1 MTSSTTSTV
10 GIVGV
15 GIMGAALLR
24 NLRAAGFE
32 VVGYDISPQ
41 AMQALEAQGGHAA
54 TSARAVA
61 EDADRIIV
69 SLPTQAAVRDAVLG
83 DRGIAAAT
91 GRGQVVLE
99 CSTMPLELK
108 QEVHDALA
116 AAGMTALD
124 CPVSGTGAQARER
137 DLVIFGSGDRA
148 AFEACGDLLR
158 AVSKSQKYLGAFGA
172 GTRMKFI
179 ANHLV
184 HCHTVAAAEALVL
197 AEKAGIDGAVAL
209 DALSTSAGAS
219 VMLNVRGPLMVRR
232 AYDQRSA
239 QVKTYMKDMEIISRF
254 ALGLNCPVPMFSA
267 GLQLFATA
275 LAQGRHEQ
283 EPAAIHAVLSM
294 MANLKDT
301 TSHA

>member
-1 MTSSTTSTV
+1 MKNAAATV
-10 GIVGV
+10 GIVGI
-15 GIMGAALLR
+15 GIMGGALMR
-24 NLRAAGFE
+24 NLRLAGFDVLGYDVAPRAMRELQERGGRAAG
-32 VVGYDISPQ
+32 
-41 AMQALEAQGGHAA
+41 
-54 TSARAVA
+54 SARAVA
-61 EDADRIIV
+61 EGADRIIV

-83 DRGIAAAT
+83 EHGIAAAA

-108 QEVHDALA
+108 QAVHDALGH
-116 AAGMTALD
+116 AGMVALD

-148 AFEACGDLLR
+148 AFESCAELLR
-158 AVSKSQKYLGAFGA
+158 AVSKAQKYLGPFGA

-197 AEKAGIDGAVAL
+197 AEKAGIDGTTAL

-219 VMLNVRGPLMVRR
+219 VMLNVRGPLMVTR
-232 AYDQRSA
+232 AYSQRSA

-254 ALGLNCPVPMFSA
+254 ALSLNCPVPMFST

-283 EPAAIHAVLSM
+283 EPAAIHAVLRM
-294 MANLKDT
+294 MANLPDRQVP
-301 TSHA
+301 HA